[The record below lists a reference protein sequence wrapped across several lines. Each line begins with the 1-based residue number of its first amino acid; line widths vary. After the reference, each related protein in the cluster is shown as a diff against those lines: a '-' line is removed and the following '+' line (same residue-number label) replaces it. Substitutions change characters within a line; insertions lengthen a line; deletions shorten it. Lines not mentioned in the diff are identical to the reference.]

1 MEQKRLL
8 WIIAATGV
16 FLLVVLGAAL
26 IIYAPSART
35 PQTFASSTKNYNKDT
50 ANGWISLSP
59 APAETSDEKLNFEN
73 HFEQNN
79 QPETEAETFAPDAKP
94 EEVITETEVT
104 AVPSTQQAQTI
115 INNTTTID
123 LTALPQQ
130 IAQAP
135 VPPKEITKA
144 SASVLEERRPAPKK
158 YEESKSGDYYE
169 AAPKA
174 QSKTQPEVAEKTVT
188 KPVKQKAAVI
198 VNNTTTVK
206 AAPAK
211 PMITQYWVQVTSLT
225 SRKSAD
231 AAREV
236 LARNQINADVFTFSD
251 NKNQLFYR
259 VRVGPYMTKT
269 EAEYW
274 RAKISNIDN
283 FKNCASYVA
292 STKSEKQ

>member
-79 QPETEAETFAPDAKP
+79 QPETEAETFAPNAKP

-144 SASVLEERRPAPKK
+144 PASVREERRSAPKK

-174 QSKTQPEVAEKTVT
+174 QSNKQPKAAEKTVT
-188 KPVKQKAAVI
+188 KPVQQKAAVI

-236 LARNQINADVFTFSD
+236 LARNQINADVFTYSD

>member
-130 IAQAP
+130 IAQAS

-144 SASVLEERRPAPKK
+144 PASVREERRSAPKK
-158 YEESKSGDYYE
+158 YEESKSSDYYE

-188 KPVKQKAAVI
+188 KPVQQKAAVI

-236 LARNQINADVFTFSD
+236 LARNQINADVFTYSD

>member
-130 IAQAP
+130 IAQAS

-144 SASVLEERRPAPKK
+144 PASVREERRSAPKK
-158 YEESKSGDYYE
+158 YEESKSSDYYE

-174 QSKTQPEVAEKTVT
+174 QSKKQPEVAEKTVT

-236 LARNQINADVFTFSD
+236 LARNQINADVFTYSD

>member
-1 MEQKRLL
+1 M
-8 WIIAATGV
+8 
-16 FLLVVLGAAL
+16 

-79 QPETEAETFAPDAKP
+79 QPETEAETFAPNAKP

-144 SASVLEERRPAPKK
+144 PASVREERRPAPKK
-158 YEESKSGDYYE
+158 YEESKSSDYYE

-174 QSKTQPEVAEKTVT
+174 QSKKQPRSRR
-188 KPVKQKAAVI
+188 PIQHRLPLLI
-198 VNNTTTVK
+198 
-206 AAPAK
+206 P
-211 PMITQYWVQVTSLT
+211 PIFLT
-225 SRKSAD
+225 YY
-231 AAREV
+231 
-236 LARNQINADVFTFSD
+236 
-251 NKNQLFYR
+251 NKRTCFL
-259 VRVGPYMTKT
+259 TL
-269 EAEYW
+269 
-274 RAKISNIDN
+274 
-283 FKNCASYVA
+283 
-292 STKSEKQ
+292 

>member
-59 APAETSDEKLNFEN
+59 ALAETSDEKLNFEN

-79 QPETEAETFAPDAKP
+79 QPETEAETFAPNAKP

-130 IAQAP
+130 IAQTP

-144 SASVLEERRPAPKK
+144 PASVREERRSAPKK
-158 YEESKSGDYYE
+158 YEESKSRDYYE

-174 QSKTQPEVAEKTVT
+174 QSKKQPKVAEKTVT
-188 KPVKQKAAVI
+188 KPVQQKAAVI

-236 LARNQINADVFTFSD
+236 LARNQINADVFTYSD

>member
-79 QPETEAETFAPDAKP
+79 QPETEAETFAPNAKP

-144 SASVLEERRPAPKK
+144 PVSIREERRPAPKK
-158 YEESKSGDYYE
+158 YEESKSRDYYE

-174 QSKTQPEVAEKTVT
+174 QSKTQPEVVEKTVT
-188 KPVKQKAAVI
+188 KPVQQKAAVI

-236 LARNQINADVFTFSD
+236 LARNQINADVSTYSD

-283 FKNCASYVA
+283 FKNCESYVA

>member
-130 IAQAP
+130 IAQAS

-144 SASVLEERRPAPKK
+144 PASVREERRSAPKK
-158 YEESKSGDYYE
+158 YEESKSSDYYE

-174 QSKTQPEVAEKTVT
+174 QSKTQPKVAEKTVT

-236 LARNQINADVFTFSD
+236 LARNQINADVFTYSD

>member
-1 MEQKRLL
+1 M
-8 WIIAATGV
+8 
-16 FLLVVLGAAL
+16 
-26 IIYAPSART
+26 
-35 PQTFASSTKNYNKDT
+35 
-50 ANGWISLSP
+50 
-59 APAETSDEKLNFEN
+59 
-73 HFEQNN
+73 
-79 QPETEAETFAPDAKP
+79 
-94 EEVITETEVT
+94 
-104 AVPSTQQAQTI
+104 
-115 INNTTTID
+115 
-123 LTALPQQ
+123 TALPQQ

-144 SASVLEERRPAPKK
+144 PASVREERRPAPKK
-158 YEESKSGDYYE
+158 YEESKSSDYYE

-174 QSKTQPEVAEKTVT
+174 QSKKQPEVAEKTVT
-188 KPVKQKAAVI
+188 KPVQQKAAVI

-236 LARNQINADVFTFSD
+236 LARNQINADVFTYSD

>member
-79 QPETEAETFAPDAKP
+79 QPETEAETFAPNAKP

-130 IAQAP
+130 ISQAS

-144 SASVLEERRPAPKK
+144 PASVREERRSAPKK

-169 AAPKA
+169 AVPKA
-174 QSKTQPEVAEKTVT
+174 QSKKQPEVAEKTVT
-188 KPVKQKAAVI
+188 KPVQQKAAVI

-236 LARNQINADVFTFSD
+236 LARNQINADVFTYSD

>member
-130 IAQAP
+130 IAQAS

-144 SASVLEERRPAPKK
+144 PASVREERRSAPKK
-158 YEESKSGDYYE
+158 YEESKSSDYYE

-174 QSKTQPEVAEKTVT
+174 QSKKQPEVAEKTVT
-188 KPVKQKAAVI
+188 KPVQQKAAVI

-236 LARNQINADVFTFSD
+236 LARNQINADVFTYSD

>member
-79 QPETEAETFAPDAKP
+79 QPETEAETFAPNAKP
-94 EEVITETEVT
+94 EEVITEPEVT

-135 VPPKEITKA
+135 VPPKEITRA
-144 SASVLEERRPAPKK
+144 PASVREERRPAPKK
-158 YEESKSGDYYE
+158 YEESKSSDYYE

-174 QSKTQPEVAEKTVT
+174 QSKKQPVVAEKTVT
-188 KPVKQKAAVI
+188 KPVQQKATHRTLDRQAHE
-198 VNNTTTVK
+198 
-206 AAPAK
+206 
-211 PMITQYWVQVTSLT
+211 
-225 SRKSAD
+225 
-231 AAREV
+231 REV
-236 LARNQINADVFTFSD
+236 QHRDDGADGGTDQDLAQIKGADV
-251 NKNQLFYR
+251 KLAGQEQARYHQ
-259 VRVGPYMTKT
+259 
-269 EAEYW
+269 
-274 RAKISNIDN
+274 NIAHQRTGGDAPD
-283 FKNCASYVA
+283 FPLGGRLKFHGDHFLCLGILWVSCGR
-292 STKSEKQ
+292 

>member
-79 QPETEAETFAPDAKP
+79 QPEIEDETIAPNAKP

-130 IAQAP
+130 IAHTP

-144 SASVLEERRPAPKK
+144 PASVREERRPAPKK
-158 YEESKSGDYYE
+158 YEESKSSDYYE

-174 QSKTQPEVAEKTVT
+174 QSKTQPKVAEKTVT

-236 LARNQINADVFTFSD
+236 LAKNQINADVFTYSD

>member
-26 IIYAPSART
+26 IIYAPSARA
-35 PQTFASSTKNYNKDT
+35 PQTLASTTKTYNKDT
-50 ANGWISLSP
+50 SNGWISLSP
-59 APAETSDEKLNFEN
+59 APAEATADKLEFEN
-73 HFEQNN
+73 HFEQND
-79 QPETEAETFAPDAKP
+79 QSEIETENFAATVKP
-94 EEVITETEVT
+94 EEVITETVVT

-123 LTALPQQ
+123 LTTLPQQ

-135 VPPKEITKA
+135 VPPREITRA
-144 SASVLEERRPAPKK
+144 PASVREERRPAPKK
-158 YEESKSGDYYE
+158 YEEPKAREYE

-174 QSKTQPEVAEKTVT
+174 QPSVTAKTVS
-188 KPVKQKAAVI
+188 KPVQQKANVI
-198 VNNTTTVK
+198 VNNKTTVK

-236 LARNQINADVFTFSD
+236 LAKNQINADVFTYSD
-251 NKNQLFYR
+251 NKSQLFYR

-292 STKSEKQ
+292 STTSEKQ

>member
-79 QPETEAETFAPDAKP
+79 QPEIEDETIAQNAKP
-94 EEVITETEVT
+94 EAVITATEVT

-144 SASVLEERRPAPKK
+144 SASVREERRPAPKK

-174 QSKTQPEVAEKTVT
+174 QSKTQPKVAEKTVT
-188 KPVKQKAAVI
+188 KPVQQKAAVI

-236 LARNQINADVFTFSD
+236 LARNQINADVFTYSD

>member
-26 IIYAPSART
+26 IIYAPSAST

-79 QPETEAETFAPDAKP
+79 QPETEAETIAPDAKP

-135 VPPKEITKA
+135 VPPKEITRA
-144 SASVLEERRPAPKK
+144 SASVREERRPAPKK

-169 AAPKA
+169 AVPKA
-174 QSKTQPEVAEKTVT
+174 QSKTQPKVAEKTVT
-188 KPVKQKAAVI
+188 KPVQQKAAVI

-236 LARNQINADVFTFSD
+236 LARNQINADVFTYSD

>member
-79 QPETEAETFAPDAKP
+79 QPETEAETIEQNAKP

-144 SASVLEERRPAPKK
+144 PASVREERRPAPKK
-158 YEESKSGDYYE
+158 YEESKSSDYYE

-174 QSKTQPEVAEKTVT
+174 QSKKQPEVAEKTVT
-188 KPVKQKAAVI
+188 KPVQQKAAVI

-236 LARNQINADVFTFSD
+236 LARNQINADVFTYSD

>member
-79 QPETEAETFAPDAKP
+79 QPEIEDETIAPNAKP

-135 VPPKEITKA
+135 VPPKEITRA
-144 SASVLEERRPAPKK
+144 SASVREERRPAPKK
-158 YEESKSGDYYE
+158 YEESKSRDYYE

-174 QSKTQPEVAEKTVT
+174 QSKKQPEVAEKTVT
-188 KPVKQKAAVI
+188 KPVQQKAAVI

-236 LARNQINADVFTFSD
+236 LARNQINADVFTYSD

>member
-35 PQTFASSTKNYNKDT
+35 PLTLASSTKTSNKDT

-59 APAETSDEKLNFEN
+59 ASAESSTDKISFEN
-73 HFEQNN
+73 HYEQNE
-79 QPETEAETFAPDAKP
+79 QPSLNETVSSESSVIAEKTEDFSA
-94 EEVITETEVT
+94 TETVVS
-104 AVPSTQQAQTI
+104 AVPTTQQAQTI

-123 LTALPQQ
+123 LSALPPQ

-135 VPPKEITKA
+135 VPPREITRA
-144 SASVLEERRPAPKK
+144 SAPVREEHRPAPRK
-158 YEESKSGDYYE
+158 YEE
-169 AAPKA
+169 PKA
-174 QSKTQPEVAEKTVT
+174 RASEPAHKSQPKVAEKPAA
-188 KPVKQKAAVI
+188 KPVQQKANVI

-211 PMITQYWVQVTSLT
+211 PMITQYWVQVTALT

-236 LARNQINADVFTFSD
+236 LARNQINADVFTYSD
-251 NKNQLFYR
+251 SKKQLFYR

-292 STKSEKQ
+292 STTSEKQ

>member
-79 QPETEAETFAPDAKP
+79 QPETEAETIEQNAKP

-144 SASVLEERRPAPKK
+144 PASVREERRPAPKK
-158 YEESKSGDYYE
+158 YEESKSRDYYE

-174 QSKTQPEVAEKTVT
+174 QSKKQPEVAEKTVT
-188 KPVKQKAAVI
+188 KPVQQKAAVI

-236 LARNQINADVFTFSD
+236 LARNQINADVFTYSD

>member
-59 APAETSDEKLNFEN
+59 APAENSEEKLNFEN

-79 QPETEAETFAPDAKP
+79 QPETEAETFAPNAKP

-144 SASVLEERRPAPKK
+144 PASVREERRPAPKK
-158 YEESKSGDYYE
+158 YEESKSSDYYE

-174 QSKTQPEVAEKTVT
+174 QSKKQPVVAEKTVT
-188 KPVKQKAAVI
+188 KPVQQKAAVI

-211 PMITQYWVQVTSLT
+211 PMITQ
-225 SRKSAD
+225 
-231 AAREV
+231 
-236 LARNQINADVFTFSD
+236 
-251 NKNQLFYR
+251 
-259 VRVGPYMTKT
+259 
-269 EAEYW
+269 
-274 RAKISNIDN
+274 
-283 FKNCASYVA
+283 
-292 STKSEKQ
+292 

>member
-79 QPETEAETFAPDAKP
+79 QPETEAETFAPNAKP

-144 SASVLEERRPAPKK
+144 PASVLEERRPAPKK

-169 AAPKA
+169 AVPKA
-174 QSKTQPEVAEKTVT
+174 QSKKQPEVAEKTVT
-188 KPVKQKAAVI
+188 KPVQQKAAVI

-236 LARNQINADVFTFSD
+236 LARNQINADVFTYSD

>member
-50 ANGWISLSP
+50 VNGWISLSP

-130 IAQAP
+130 IAQTP

-144 SASVLEERRPAPKK
+144 PASVREERRSAPKK
-158 YEESKSGDYYE
+158 YEESKSRDYYE

-174 QSKTQPEVAEKTVT
+174 QSKKQPKVAEKTVT
-188 KPVKQKAAVI
+188 KPVQQKAAVI

-236 LARNQINADVFTFSD
+236 LARNQINADVFTYSD

>member
-158 YEESKSGDYYE
+158 YEESKSRDYYE

-174 QSKTQPEVAEKTVT
+174 QSKKQPEVAEKTVT
-188 KPVKQKAAVI
+188 KPVQQKAAVI

-236 LARNQINADVFTFSD
+236 LARNQINADVFTYSD